1 MATLRDIRL
10 RIKGVKNTVKITQA
24 MKMVSASK
32 LRRAQ
37 EAIESARPYFNKFDE
52 LVSNLI
58 ANVGDSYT
66 NPILENHKEVKN
78 IGIIVVASDR
88 GLCGSFNSNLLKF
101 ANNFIKDELKT
112 QFPGAN
118 FHFVAVGKKSVS
130 YYNKDAYSMPN
141 SFPGVFAALKF
152 ETAVEI
158 VDSMK
163 SKFNSGE
170 VDLVYVLGN
179 KFVNLVRQIP
189 NAKQLFP
196 LVPSVKIDEVAS
208 KFKLD
213 YVYEP
218 GVAAILDDLLPK
230 LVNLTV
236 WRALLDSN
244 AAEQAARMMSMDNAS
259 RNANELI
266 GVLNLQ
272 YNSKRQAAITTEM
285 LEIVGG
291 AEALTKA

>member
-58 ANVGDSYT
+58 ANVGDSYS
-66 NPILENHKEVKN
+66 NPILETRKEIKN
-78 IGIIVVASDR
+78 IGIVVVAADR
-88 GLCGSFNSNLLKF
+88 GLCGSFNSNLFKF
-101 ANNFIKDELKT
+101 VGNFIKDELKT
-112 QFPGAN
+112 KYPDAK

-130 YYNKDAYSMPN
+130 FYNKEMYSMTDT
-141 SFPGVFAALKF
+141 FPGIFASLQF
-152 ETAVEI
+152 STAIDI
-158 VDSMK
+158 VDTMK
-163 SKFNSGE
+163 NKFSAGD
-170 VDLVYVLGN
+170 VDLVYVVGN
-179 KFVNLVRQIP
+179 QFVNLVKQIP
-189 NAKQLFP
+189 TAKQLFP
-196 LVPSVKIDEVAS
+196 LVPSVKKESTD

-218 GVAAILDDLLPK
+218 GVSSILDELLPK

-291 AEALTKA
+291 AEALSKA